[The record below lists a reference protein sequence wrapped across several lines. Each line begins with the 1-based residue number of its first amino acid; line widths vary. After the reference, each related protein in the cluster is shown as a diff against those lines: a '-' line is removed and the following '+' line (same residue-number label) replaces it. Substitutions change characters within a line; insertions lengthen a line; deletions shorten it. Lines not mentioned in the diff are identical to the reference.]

1 MMNASNAWR
10 MMVLSYVSLLALMLA
25 STFINAPE
33 AIEGQSELLQGGLFF
48 WGLKSL
54 PLLLFIPGLMKR
66 SHYAAAWLSYASMLY
81 FVIII
86 SFSSGY
92 WLWAQASV
100 IFILFMSSM
109 LFTRWQKADEKSKE
123 NDIQA
128 S

>member
-1 MMNASNAWR
+1 
-10 MMVLSYVSLLALMLA
+10 
-25 STFINAPE
+25 
-33 AIEGQSELLQGGLFF
+33 
-48 WGLKSL
+48 
-54 PLLLFIPGLMKR
+54 LLFIPGLIKR

-92 WLWAQASV
+92 WLWAQASI

>member
-1 MMNASNAWR
+1 
-10 MMVLSYVSLLALMLA
+10 
-25 STFINAPE
+25 
-33 AIEGQSELLQGGLFF
+33 
-48 WGLKSL
+48 
-54 PLLLFIPGLMKR
+54 
-66 SHYAAAWLSYASMLY
+66 LSYASMLY

-123 NDIQA
+123 NDMQA